1 MTSGEPRVV
10 RIEKE
15 VDANLTENTQDVR
28 LKMVSHK
35 KGRHMIFLVE
45 LICCILF
52 VFRSRPVD
60 SSSLYQKEEV
70 EDTCLSQRKF

>member
-15 VDANLTENTQDVR
+15 VDANPTENTQDVR
-28 LKMVSHK
+28 LEMVSHK
-35 KGRHMIFLVE
+35 NVDVCIFLVE

-52 VFRSRPVD
+52 LGVD
-60 SSSLYQKEEV
+60 Q
-70 EDTCLSQRKF
+70 

>member
-15 VDANLTENTQDVR
+15 VDANPTENTQDVR
-28 LKMVSHK
+28 LEMVSQK
-35 KGRHMIFLVE
+35 CRHMNFLVE

-52 VFRSRPVD
+52 LGVD
-60 SSSLYQKEEV
+60 Q
-70 EDTCLSQRKF
+70 